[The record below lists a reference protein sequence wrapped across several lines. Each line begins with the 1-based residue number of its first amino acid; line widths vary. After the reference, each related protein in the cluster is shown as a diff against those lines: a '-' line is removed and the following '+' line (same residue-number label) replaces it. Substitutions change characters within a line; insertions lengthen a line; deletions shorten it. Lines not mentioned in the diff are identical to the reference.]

1 MSKILDL
8 SWNKEQD
15 TVCVKVPSEQV
26 KLTKQGI
33 LVKLATIY
41 DPLGLISPKTLCGKL
56 IYRSVCN
63 KKRAWDTELSRD
75 MVKAWLKWEGSL
87 PQSFEV
93 PRLLT
98 LHWEE
103 IEGVKLH
110 SFGDASANGVAACVY
125 AVIHQAARINQGLIA
140 LRSRLSKQGLT
151 ILQLDLVAI

>member
-8 SWNKEQD
+8 SWNKERD
-15 TVCVKVPSEQV
+15 TVCVKVLSEQV
-26 KLTKQGI
+26 KWTKQGI

-41 DPLGLISPKTLCGKL
+41 DPPGLISPKTLCGKL

-75 MVKAWLKWEGSL
+75 MAKAWVKWEGSL

-93 PRLLT
+93 PRSLA
-98 LHWEE
+98 LHWKE

-110 SFGDASANGVAACVY
+110 SFGGASANGVAACVY

-140 LRSRLSKQGLT
+140 LRLRLSKQGLT
-151 ILQLDLVAI
+151 ILQLDLIAI

>member
-1 MSKILDL
+1 MNCSSVSTEEVTQAKQQLGAPRGTMSKILDL
-8 SWNKEQD
+8 SWNKERD

-75 MVKAWLKWEGSL
+75 MVKAWVKWEGSL

-98 LHWEE
+98 LH
-103 IEGVKLH
+103 
-110 SFGDASANGVAACVY
+110 
-125 AVIHQAARINQGLIA
+125 
-140 LRSRLSKQGLT
+140 
-151 ILQLDLVAI
+151 

>member
-8 SWNKEQD
+8 SWNKERD

-56 IYRSVCN
+56 IYWSVCN
-63 KKRAWDTELSRD
+63 QKRAWDTELSRD
-75 MVKAWLKWEGSL
+75 MVKAWVKWEGSL

-98 LHWEE
+98 LH
-103 IEGVKLH
+103 
-110 SFGDASANGVAACVY
+110 
-125 AVIHQAARINQGLIA
+125 
-140 LRSRLSKQGLT
+140 
-151 ILQLDLVAI
+151 